1 MQFLKFLGAQT
12 SVVEG
17 TKCHL
22 MQGLQ
27 ILTLFFKEVVITFTL
42 QRKISAVL

>member
-1 MQFLKFLGAQT
+1 M

-27 ILTLFFKEVVITFTL
+27 ILILFFKEVVITF
-42 QRKISAVL
+42 KIGRAHV